1 MPIYYGGVNKV
12 KGFARP
18 AIAPIKNHS
27 QHCSH
32 ASGVAVLY
40 CRKGDHHAKST
51 KSVTTTIPD
60 VRQYLTTNKTMKKNE
75 MRNATKMNHMRART
89 LRHEFQKESNHWNP
103 ATTFT
108 PPSASGTPCS
118 MSG

>member
-1 MPIYYGGVNKV
+1 MPYHS
-12 KGFARP
+12 

-40 CRKGDHHAKST
+40 CGKGDHHAKST
-51 KSVTTTIPD
+51 QSVTTTIPD

-89 LRHEFQKESNHWNP
+89 LRHEFQKERHHWNP

-108 PPSASGTPCS
+108 PLSASGTPCS
-118 MSG
+118 RSG

>member
-1 MPIYYGGVNKV
+1 MEGYNIIRQNAIPLRHSPYQKS
-12 KGFARP
+12 FAALQSP
-18 AIAPIKNHS
+18 
-27 QHCSH
+27 
-32 ASGVAVLY
+32 SGVAVLY
-40 CRKGDHHAKST
+40 CGKGDHHAKST
-51 KSVTTTIPD
+51 QSVTTTIPD

-108 PPSASGTPCS
+108 PLSASGTPCS
-118 MSG
+118 RSG